1 MSTNL
6 SPLSNMNC
14 DVAVIGGG
22 PGGAA
27 LATFLARAGHRCT
40 IFEQAKFPRYHIGES
55 LIPHTHGIFERL
67 GLLPQL
73 RASCFPVK
81 HSVRFVSHNGKESVP
96 FYFSETIHGERAR
109 TWQVERSQFDCMM
122 LDHARANGVEIHEQI
137 SIDKVIFENAQA
149 AGLQVV
155 SGDGSRADVSAK
167 VVVDASGRACVIG
180 RQLGLRSPLPE
191 LRKASVWGY
200 FRGGKR
206 LPGID
211 AGETTMFLIPGG
223 GWFWYIPLPDDIVS
237 VGIVA
242 DPEYVFLLSD
252 DMEDAFTRE
261 VALCAPLADR
271 LSAAERVGPVRGSRH
286 LAYLNRQ
293 TCGDGW
299 VMIGD
304 ARAFLDPIYSSGLY
318 LALGSA
324 ELAAQCI
331 DDALKNDDVSAARLG
346 RFEPAL
352 WKGVDVVRRLIHA
365 FYDPA
370 FSFPKFAERFPE
382 HRAALIDC
390 LVGDVI
396 KDMSAFTAALAQM
409 TPPPPAV
416 GLQHREI
423 VRTDPGRRAERLRA
437 SKSMIIGPKQESP
450 GAGFKTNL
458 HWEKTTDLKSL

>member
-1 MSTNL
+1 MNTNP
-6 SPLSNMNC
+6 SSRSITNY

-27 LATFLARAGHRCT
+27 LATFLARAGHRCV
-40 IFEQAKFPRYHIGES
+40 IFEQSKFPRYHIGES
-55 LIPHTHGIFERL
+55 LIPHTHGIFDRL

-73 RASCFPVK
+73 RASAFPVK
-81 HSVRFVSHNGKESVP
+81 HSVRFVSHGGKESVP
-96 FYFSETIHGERAR
+96 FYFSETIPGERAR
-109 TWQVERSQFDCMM
+109 TWQVERSQFDTMM
-122 LDHARANGVEIHEQI
+122 LDHARAGGVEVHEQT
-137 SIDKVIFENAQA
+137 SIDKVLFE
-149 AGLQVV
+149 
-155 SGDGSRADVSAK
+155 DSRAVGVQTVSADGARSEVRAK
-167 VVVDASGRACVIG
+167 VVVDASGRACIIG

-191 LRKASVWGY
+191 LRKASAWGY

-211 AGETTMFLIPGG
+211 AGETTMFLVPGG
-223 GWFWYIPLPDDIVS
+223 GWFWYIPLPDDMVS

-242 DPEYVFLLSD
+242 DPEYVFSESD
-252 DMEDAFTRE
+252 DMEAAFTRE
-261 VALCAPLADR
+261 VAKCTPLADR
-271 LSAAERVGPVRGSRH
+271 LSAATRVGPVRGSRH

-331 DDALKNDDVSAARLG
+331 DDALKNNDVSAARLG
-346 RFEPAL
+346 AFEPAL

-365 FYDPA
+365 FYDPN

-390 LVGDVI
+390 LIGDVI

-409 TPPPPAV
+409 TPPPPPL
-416 GLQHREI
+416 GSNFPNPSEPEL
-423 VRTDPGRRAERLRA
+423 A
-437 SKSMIIGPKQESP
+437 SV
-450 GAGFKTNL
+450 
-458 HWEKTTDLKSL
+458 

>member
-1 MSTNL
+1 MSTNP
-6 SPLSNMNC
+6 SSLSNRSY

-27 LATFLARAGHRCT
+27 LATFLARAGHRCV
-40 IFEQAKFPRYHIGES
+40 IFEQSKFPRYHIGES
-55 LIPHTHGIFERL
+55 LIPHTHGIFDRL

-73 RASCFPVK
+73 RASAFPVK
-81 HSVRFVSHNGKESVP
+81 HSVRFVSHGGKESVP
-96 FYFSETIHGERAR
+96 FYFSETIPGERAR
-109 TWQVERSQFDCMM
+109 TWQVERSQFDTMM
-122 LDHARANGVEIHEQI
+122 LDLARASGVEVHEQT
-137 SIDKVIFENAQA
+137 SIEKVLFEDARAVGVQT
-149 AGLQVV
+149 V
-155 SGDGSRADVSAK
+155 SADGARSEARAK
-167 VVVDASGRACVIG
+167 VVVDASGRACIIG

-191 LRKASVWGY
+191 LRKASAWGY

-211 AGETTMFLIPGG
+211 AGETTMFLISGG
-223 GWFWYIPLPDDIVS
+223 GWFWYIPLPDDVVS

-242 DPEYVFLLSD
+242 DPEYVFSESD
-252 DMEDAFTRE
+252 DMDAAFTRE
-261 VALCAPLADR
+261 VARCAPLADR
-271 LSAAERVGPVRGSRH
+271 LSAATRVGPVRGSRH

-331 DDALKNDDVSAARLG
+331 DDALKNDDVSAGRLG
-346 RFEPAL
+346 AFEPAL

-365 FYDPA
+365 FYDPN
-370 FSFPKFAERFPE
+370 FSFPKFAARFPE

-390 LVGDVI
+390 LIGDVI

-409 TPPPPAV
+409 TPPPPPL
-416 GLQHREI
+416 GSNFPNPSEPEL
-423 VRTDPGRRAERLRA
+423 A
-437 SKSMIIGPKQESP
+437 SV
-450 GAGFKTNL
+450 
-458 HWEKTTDLKSL
+458 

>member
-1 MSTNL
+1 MNHPTSTNY
-6 SPLSNMNC
+6 

-27 LATFLARAGHRCT
+27 LATFLARAGHRCV

-55 LIPHTHGIFERL
+55 LIPHTHGIFDRL

-73 RASCFPVK
+73 RASAFPVK
-81 HSVRFVSHNGKESVP
+81 HSVRFVAYSGKESVP
-96 FYFSETIHGERAR
+96 FYFSETIPGERAR
-109 TWQVERSQFDCMM
+109 TWQVERSEFDRMM
-122 LDHARANGVEIHEQI
+122 LDHARASGVEVHEQT
-137 SIDKVIFENAQA
+137 SIDEVLFEDGRAVGVRVVPAGGA
-149 AGLQVV
+149 ATEV
-155 SGDGSRADVSAK
+155 RAK
-167 VVVDASGRACVIG
+167 VVVDASGRVCVIG
-180 RQLGLRSPLPE
+180 RQLGLRSALPE

-223 GWFWYIPLPDDIVS
+223 GWFWYIPLPNDVVS
-237 VGIVA
+237 VGLVA
-242 DPEYVFLLSD
+242 DPEYVFSQSD
-252 DMEDAFTRE
+252 DMEAAFTRE
-261 VALCAPLADR
+261 VALCAPLAER
-271 LSAAERVGPVRGSRH
+271 LAAAERVGPVRGSRH

-331 DDALKNDDVSAARLG
+331 DEALKCGDVSASVLG

-370 FSFPKFAERFPE
+370 FSFPKFAARFPE

-409 TPPPPAV
+409 TPPPPPLGANIREAIAN
-416 GLQHREI
+416 QH
-423 VRTDPGRRAERLRA
+423 D
-437 SKSMIIGPKQESP
+437 KSMRPTAAS
-450 GAGFKTNL
+450 
-458 HWEKTTDLKSL
+458 

>member
-1 MSTNL
+1 MNTES
-6 SPLSNMNC
+6 SPISHPDY

-27 LATFLARAGHRCT
+27 LATFLARNGHHCI
-40 IFEQAKFPRYHIGES
+40 IFEKSKFPRYHIGES

-73 RASCFPVK
+73 RASAFPVK

-96 FYFSETIHGERAR
+96 FYFSETIPGERAR
-109 TWQVERSQFDCMM
+109 TWQVERSQFDRLM
-122 LDHARANGVEIHEQI
+122 LDHARASGVEVHEQTSISEVRFDGERAVGVEI
-137 SIDKVIFENAQA
+137 
-149 AGLQVV
+149 V
-155 SGDGSRADVSAK
+155 SNNGARSFVPAK

-180 RQLGLRSPLPE
+180 RQLGLLSPLPE
-191 LRKASVWGY
+191 LRKASAWGY

-242 DPEYVFLLSD
+242 DPEYVFSQSD
-252 DMEDAFTRE
+252 EMEAAFTRE

-271 LSAAERVGPVRGSRH
+271 LSAARRVGPVRGLRH

-324 ELAAQCI
+324 ELAAECI
-331 DDALKNDDVSAARLG
+331 DEGLKRGDVSAARIG

-382 HRAALIDC
+382 QRAALIDC

-396 KDMSAFTAALAQM
+396 KDLSKFTAALAQM
-409 TPPPPAV
+409 TPPPPPLGSNLPNLFTPA
-416 GLQHREI
+416 L
-423 VRTDPGRRAERLRA
+423 A
-437 SKSMIIGPKQESP
+437 SGVAQ
-450 GAGFKTNL
+450 L
-458 HWEKTTDLKSL
+458 

>member
-1 MSTNL
+1 MNTNP
-6 SPLSNMNC
+6 SSRSITNY

-27 LATFLARAGHRCT
+27 LATFLARAGHRCV
-40 IFEQAKFPRYHIGES
+40 IFEQSKFPRYHIGES
-55 LIPHTHGIFERL
+55 LIPHTHGIFDRL

-73 RASCFPVK
+73 RASAFPVK
-81 HSVRFVSHNGKESVP
+81 HSVRFVSHGGKESVP
-96 FYFSETIHGERAR
+96 FYFSETIPGERAR
-109 TWQVERSQFDCMM
+109 TWQVERSQFDTMM
-122 LDHARANGVEIHEQI
+122 LDHARAGGVEVHEQT
-137 SIDKVIFENAQA
+137 SIDKVLFE
-149 AGLQVV
+149 
-155 SGDGSRADVSAK
+155 DSRAVGVQTVSADGARSEVRAK
-167 VVVDASGRACVIG
+167 VVVDASGRACIIG

-191 LRKASVWGY
+191 LRKASAWGY

-211 AGETTMFLIPGG
+211 AGETTMFLVPGG
-223 GWFWYIPLPDDIVS
+223 GWFWYIPLPDDMVS

-242 DPEYVFLLSD
+242 DPEYVFSESD
-252 DMEDAFTRE
+252 DMEAAFTRE
-261 VALCAPLADR
+261 VAKCAPLADR
-271 LSAAERVGPVRGSRH
+271 LSVATRVGPVRGSRH

-331 DDALKNDDVSAARLG
+331 DDALKNNDVSAARLG
-346 RFEPAL
+346 AFEPAL

-365 FYDPA
+365 FYDPN

-390 LVGDVI
+390 LIGDVI

-409 TPPPPAV
+409 TPPPPPL
-416 GLQHREI
+416 GSNFPNPSEPEL
-423 VRTDPGRRAERLRA
+423 A
-437 SKSMIIGPKQESP
+437 SV
-450 GAGFKTNL
+450 
-458 HWEKTTDLKSL
+458 

>member
-1 MSTNL
+1 MNANP
-6 SPLSNMNC
+6 SPASNVHH

-27 LATFLARAGHRCT
+27 LAALLARAGHRCV
-40 IFEQAKFPRYHIGES
+40 IFEQSKFPRYHIGES

-73 RASCFPVK
+73 RASAFPVK
-81 HSVRFVSHNGKESVP
+81 HSVRFVSSSGKESTP
-96 FYFSETIHGERAR
+96 FYFSETIAGERAR
-109 TWQVERSQFDCMM
+109 TWQVERSQFDGLM
-122 LDHARANGVEIHEQI
+122 LDHARANGVEVYHRV
-137 SIDKVIFENAQA
+137 SIDNVLFEGGRAVGVRA
-149 AGLQVV
+149 VLQ
-155 SGDGSRADVSAK
+155 DGSRTEIRSK

-180 RQLGLRSPLPE
+180 RQLGLRHDLPE

-200 FRGGKR
+200 FRGGQR

-242 DPEYVFLLSD
+242 DPEYLFSDSD
-252 DMEDAFTRE
+252 DREAIFTRE
-261 VALCAPLADR
+261 VARCASLADR
-271 LSAAERVGPVRGSRH
+271 LTSAQRVGPVRGIRQ

-331 DDALKNDDVSAARLG
+331 DDALRAGDVCAARLG

-365 FYDPA
+365 FYDPN
-370 FSFPKFAERFPE
+370 FSFAKFAERFPE

-409 TPPPPAV
+409 TPPPTPLGANLPPLKV
-416 GLQHREI
+416 IRS
-423 VRTDPGRRAERLRA
+423 A
-437 SKSMIIGPKQESP
+437 SFQPTM
-450 GAGFKTNL
+450 A
-458 HWEKTTDLKSL
+458 